1 MHQQALWPSPASRNA
16 KVEPSQTVTSKDKNI
31 SKLRDGRLSSTH
43 PTPFNITQTL
53 TRLSTNTD
61 NCLAAVK
68 PTIPSG
74 QNSTLGCQTTP
85 VLLATL
91 SPPPNKGHHFLI
103 ATHLTNMP
111 LSNLAR
117 VPTLPPLATG
127 PAPVALRYP
136 PRGHPTILNH
146 HGPEVGARMQWM
158 PPNNEANP
166 QGNRLRRKLSHRTAA
181 GLECS

>member
-1 MHQQALWPSPASRNA
+1 MHQQALWPSPAFRNA
-16 KVEPSQTVTSKDKNI
+16 KVEPSPTATSKDQSI

-43 PTPFNITQTL
+43 PTTFNITQTL
-53 TRLSTNTD
+53 TRLSTNTE

-85 VLLATL
+85 VLLVTF
-91 SPPPNKGHHFLI
+91 SPPPTKGHLFLI
-103 ATHLTNMP
+103 ATHLTNMRP
-111 LSNLAR
+111 NNLAR

-127 PAPVALRYP
+127 PGPVALRHP

-146 HGPEVGARMQWM
+146 HGPEVGARMQWL

-166 QGNRLRRKLSHRTAA
+166 QGNRLRRKLSHRIAA
-181 GLECS
+181 GHEYS